1 MSVKKSIYAKDLEGD
16 RLDHLDLSTK
26 GLADVPVKV
35 ELSL

>member
-16 RLDHLDLSTK
+16 RLDLSLK

-35 ELSL
+35 ELSF